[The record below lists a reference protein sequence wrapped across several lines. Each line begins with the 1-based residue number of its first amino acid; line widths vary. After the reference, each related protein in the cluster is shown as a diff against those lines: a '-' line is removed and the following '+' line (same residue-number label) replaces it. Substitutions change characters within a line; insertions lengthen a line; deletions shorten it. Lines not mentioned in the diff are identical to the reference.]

1 MTILFPRPLAR
12 GSKIAIVAPS
22 SPVPPEL
29 EPRLDLVLANLKR
42 LGFDPNESSCLRSR
56 DIPPR
61 SVRLAAWM
69 EALLDDENDAVMP
82 PWGGDLAI
90 ELLSREG
97 NQQVLS
103 REGNQQVL
111 SREGNQQVLSREGNQ
126 RVLSR
131 EGNQQVLSRE
141 GNQQVLSREGNQQ
154 VPQGMDFERL
164 RRARPKWVLGY
175 SDISTLLLP
184 LLLELGWASAHGPNL
199 MDLVPAQTDPLTT
212 GALGILASSV
222 PFTQRSSTHYQ
233 TAFVDWKRTPG
244 VPFQLDQPTRI
255 HSLDGLPVRV
265 SGRLIGG
272 CIDTCMHLIGT
283 AFGDVPGF
291 LRRHRDEGVI
301 VFLENCDLTPAQL
314 TRALTQMRLAG
325 WFADVR
331 AVIVGRSSS
340 QTAQGE
346 VQAAVLRSVFDGL
359 ATPVVHGADI
369 GHQPPQW
376 TLIEGALA
384 TLHVEDGVA
393 EIRQERPGA

>member
-97 NQQVLS
+97 NQQ
-103 REGNQQVL
+103 
-111 SREGNQQVLSREGNQ
+111 
-126 RVLSR
+126 VLSR